1 MNKVNIFYSFFNSA
15 IPCKT
20 PSELYNTCIDL
31 SNNNGIALDV
41 GADLCEGLTQSL
53 IDKKWNGR
61 IVATDLWSLREPSK
75 IESITYIKGDA
86 SIVVQEFLSTT
97 LDPINIV
104 EIDLRSIYA
113 ELYKD
118 DQELDF
124 EMSKTGD
131 VLNSCINNLVE
142 DSIII
147 IKEFHT
153 HSPNCSYLF
162 HVDAISLS
170 KFLSKLNFDYKCIA
184 YGENFSMSAWQ
195 ICPGGTQLRS
205 NDLENLI
212 TLLT

>member
-1 MNKVNIFYSFFNSA
+1 MNKLDIFYSFFDSA
-15 IPCKT
+15 IPCRA
-20 PSELYNTCIDL
+20 PVELYDTCIDL
-31 SNNNGIALDV
+31 SNSNGVALDI

-53 IDKKWNGR
+53 LDKKWDGK
-61 IVATDLWSLREPSK
+61 IIASDLWSIREPSK
-75 IESITYIKGDA
+75 VESITYIKGDA
-86 SIVVQEFLSTT
+86 PVVMREFLSTT

-104 EIDLRSIYA
+104 EIDLRSIYS

-118 DQELDF
+118 DQRLDF

-131 VLNSCINNLVE
+131 VLDSCINNLVE
-142 DSIII
+142 GSIII

-153 HSPNCSYLF
+153 HSASCSYLF
-162 HVDAISLS
+162 HVDAKSLS

-184 YGENFSMSAWQ
+184 YGKNFPMSAWQ
-195 ICPGGTQLRS
+195 LYPIGTQLHG